1 MFYVGNLEYLLFYST
16 CRCREKNKFG
26 WIRPK
31 LFKKYLI
38 ERKYAKNWVSVLAVL
53 AWSLYYGRT
62 LRWDGWVAETT
73 SLLRMRTGNCTEG
86 SNPSLT
92 ANFTYVALIA
102 QLDRALGYELRGRE
116 FESLWAHQLEIKNRT
131 FDAVFLHLH
140 YLKMMK
146 FLCQKHDHCFTSGF
160 ERINTKKIRKVL
172 NLV

>member
-38 ERKYAKNWVSVLAVL
+38 EQKYAKNWVSVLAVL

-116 FESLWAHQLEIKNRT
+116 FESLWAHQLEQLT
-131 FDAVFLHLH
+131 AYVAVFLCPKFSILFFIATTKLAVLH
-140 YLKMMK
+140 GVDS
-146 FLCQKHDHCFTSGF
+146 FSVPRCFVSSV
-160 ERINTKKIRKVL
+160 EEQE
-172 NLV
+172 

>member
-1 MFYVGNLEYLLFYST
+1 MFALSIDVKEAFFIYLDETFA
-16 CRCREKNKFG
+16 
-26 WIRPK
+26 K

-38 ERKYAKNWVSVLAVL
+38 DQKYAKKREALLAVL
-53 AWSLYYGRT
+53 PLSLYYGAT

-116 FESLWAHQLEIKNRT
+116 FESLWAHQ
-131 FDAVFLHLH
+131 
-140 YLKMMK
+140 
-146 FLCQKHDHCFTSGF
+146 
-160 ERINTKKIRKVL
+160 
-172 NLV
+172 